1 MTNDLDTALL
11 RAFVSVVR
19 SGSINRAAILQGK
32 TQPAL
37 SQQIQRLEQQLGQTL
52 LLRSPRGIRLSPEG
66 EALLPYAERILSLTD
81 QLSLKPVL
89 QGEQQRSIGLA
100 EDFVSGHLNR
110 VLADFACVHPR
121 LRLRV
126 DVADKQTLFAAF
138 ERKELDVL
146 VSMPLA
152 AAATPDQA
160 LSMPLNWFAAPGFDL
175 QAASIPLV
183 IFSQP
188 CTWRDRILE
197 TLNRANQ
204 PWHIVFESSSLAAL
218 QAAAEAG
225 LGVTALLADTPPQHS
240 QLITE
245 LPPLPDVTIAV
256 YRQQGDT
263 DPINQQL
270 AGLFLRELQ
279 RG

>member
-11 RAFVSVVR
+11 RSFVGVVR

-89 QGEQQRSIGLA
+89 QGEQQRSIGLV

-110 VLADFACVHPR
+110 VLADFACAHPR

-160 LSMPLNWFAAPGFDL
+160 LSLPLNWFAAPGFNL
-175 QAASIPLV
+175 QAASIALV

>member
-11 RAFVSVVR
+11 RSFVGVVR

-52 LLRSPRGIRLSPEG
+52 LLRSPKGIRLSPEG

-89 QGEQQRSIGLA
+89 QGEQQRSIGLV

-110 VLADFACVHPR
+110 VLADFACAHPR

-160 LSMPLNWFAAPGFDL
+160 LSLPLNWFAAPGFNL
-175 QAASIPLV
+175 QVASIPLV

-279 RG
+279 RS